1 MSSES
6 LAMACFAAAGV
17 IGVGLAYGSLSDWRL
32 RREAVAQSHEP
43 GAPDVAIAGHQPGWL
58 RVLDAPALVAMCK
71 LAPTL
76 QQIQRESKLAQSAW
90 TRDIAPAIA
99 RYLEFVQLLPA
110 SEAHHHAHVGGLAA
124 HTIEVV
130 SAALRLRNGTLLP
143 SGRSAEEIDAQRDFW
158 TYATILAALL
168 HDVGKPMAD
177 LRIELIDRPG
187 GPPRRWLPV
196 TGDLGAVGAA
206 EYLVGFAPRAERDYD
221 AHRRLPV
228 VLMQRIVPASTMAF
242 LGREPGVMA
251 QLMALLS
258 GDGAAAGALFDIVR
272 RADQA
277 STGSNLLQGP
287 RSRFMTATAVPLVER
302 LNQALRQLLADGRLP
317 LNRDGGAG
325 WVSANAVWFVAKR
338 LADTVRE
345 EILRS
350 DPDAT
355 DSVPG
360 ANKNDRLFDA
370 WQDYAVLE
378 RHPETGQ
385 AIWYVRV
392 DGADYSHEF
401 AVLKFPLAKLY
412 DQESRY
418 PPAFQGSVTILAGR
432 SSPSAAPPETTAATA
447 AADEAP
453 ESPPESLPAGAAK
466 GRTRRRAAGAEIPA
480 PKPAHAARHDPASAQ
495 PPEASA
501 SETQSRPAAG
511 DDLLDDDDTAEVEA
525 RRANKRR
532 GRARPV
538 VPFVEVPALAGDAE
552 AGEVALAFMSWLQ
565 RGVGDGSIK
574 YNEAGAMVHFV
585 AHGMLL
591 VSPRIFREFAA
602 LSLTGDEAEA
612 PQVREREGTSVQRE
626 VLRAGWHLV
635 GAGRTNIHA
644 FAVLKRGGVR
654 AGKLAAV
661 VIEHPERWFNPVPP
675 TNPCIRTQASLEAT

>member
-58 RVLDAPALVAMCK
+58 RVLDAPTLVAMCK

-168 HDVGKPMAD
+168 HDVGKPMTD
-177 LRIELIDRPG
+177 LRIELVDRPG

-242 LGREPGVMA
+242 LSHEPGVMA
-251 QLMALLS
+251 QLMALLC

-287 RSRFMTATAVPLVER
+287 RNRFMTATAVPLVER

-345 EILRS
+345 EILRC

-392 DGADYSHEF
+392 EGADYSHEF

-412 DQESRY
+412 DQESLY

-432 SSPSAAPPETTAATA
+432 NSTSAAPPETTAAA
-447 AADEAP
+447 AATEEA
-453 ESPPESLPAGAAK
+453 PESLPAGAAK

-480 PKPAHAARHDPASAQ
+480 PKPAHAARHDPAPAP

-501 SETQSRPAAG
+501 SETPSRPAAG

-591 VSPRIFREFAA
+591 VSPRIFREYAA
-602 LSLTGDEAEA
+602 LAGLDEDAGE
-612 PQVREREGTSVQRE
+612 PPERDKRGAVVQRE

-644 FAVLKRGGVR
+644 FAVMKRGGVK

-661 VIEHPERWFNPVPP
+661 VILHPERWFNPVPP
-675 TNPCIRTQASLEAT
+675 TNPCIQAQASIETA